1 MEINTFREVMFVGVP
16 QLIVMVLA
24 SALMMYYSK
33 KEQMGLALIEG
44 ICVIAMLI
52 TLMCTGLGWT
62 ETTTEFVPCEVI
74 EEEALWTGSV
84 L

>member
-1 MEINTFREVMFVGVP
+1 MEISTFREVMFVGVP
-16 QLIVMVLA
+16 QLIVMILAFVLVIH
-24 SALMMYYSK
+24 YSRK
-33 KEQMGLALIEG
+33 DQMWMALIEM

-52 TLMCTGLGWT
+52 ALMYTGLGWT

-74 EEEALWTGSV
+74 EEEALWTGSE